1 MDKIRFG
8 VVRINH
14 GHIYTQVEAL
24 LRAGAECVGFY
35 APEDDLA
42 AQFAARYPQIPRV
55 DTAARILEDE
65 SVALITTSAVPNER
79 GPLGIAAMRHGKDF
93 LTDKPGFTTL
103 AQLAEARRVQVETGR
118 FYAIY
123 FGRFD
128 SRATLKAGELVHA
141 GAIGQVVQ
149 FTGLGP
155 HRAGLASRAD
165 WFFVRDKYG
174 GVITD
179 IGSHQFDHFLY
190 FTGSTCAEIVA
201 AQVANY
207 RHPEYP
213 ELEEI
218 GEVMLR
224 GDQGT
229 GYIRVDWFSPDGL
242 PTWGDTR
249 LVILG
254 TEGYIEARL
263 TIDLAGRSGTDHLF
277 LVNRSG
283 VEYVDCSQV
292 ALTFGRDL
300 LADIRHRT
308 QTAMSQEEAFLACEL
323 SLRAQAAAKRLG
335 HLRA

>member
-14 GHIYTQVEAL
+14 GHIYAQVETL
-24 LRAGAECVGFY
+24 LRAGAQCVGFY

-42 AQFAARYPQIPRV
+42 ARFAARYPQIPRL
-55 DTAARILEDE
+55 DTPARILEDE
-65 SVALITTSAVPNER
+65 SVALITTAAIPNER
-79 GPLGIAAMRHGKDF
+79 APLGIAAMRHGKDF

-103 AQLAEARRVQVETGR
+103 EQLAEARRVQTETGR
-118 FYAIY
+118 LYAIY

-128 SRATLKAGELVHA
+128 SRATLKAGELVRA
-141 GAIGQVVQ
+141 GAIGQVVH

-165 WFFVRDKYG
+165 WFFVRAKYG

-190 FTGSTCAEIVA
+190 FTGSTRADVVG

-207 RHPEYP
+207 QHPEYP

-218 GEVMLR
+218 GEVMLH
-224 GDQGT
+224 GDRGT
-229 GYIRVDWFSPDGL
+229 GYLRVDWLSPDGL

-249 LVILG
+249 LFILG

-300 LADIRHRT
+300 LADIRQRT
-308 QTAMSQEEAFLACEL
+308 QTAIDQEASFLACEL